1 MYYCKVL
8 LLAVKVCCDVLLC
21 VTNFAVK
28 ACCETVWCNRS
39 FKVSVGTKVSC
50 RDLALKQ
57 GINRHNSM
65 LIVSFCLSCLVR
77 ATVVQ
82 WSACLDSMRED
93 PGSMPPGNFSFYLT
107 PRVQDLPS
115 NVPSEFR
122 GLSEGYPR
130 GKPLFYDPTLQGVWG
145 ECGKRKRLDG

>member
-1 MYYCKVL
+1 
-8 LLAVKVCCDVLLC
+8 
-21 VTNFAVK
+21 
-28 ACCETVWCNRS
+28 
-39 FKVSVGTKVSC
+39 
-50 RDLALKQ
+50 
-57 GINRHNSM
+57 M
-65 LIVSFCLSCLVR
+65 LIDSFCLSCLVR

-122 GLSEGYPR
+122 GLSEGCPR
-130 GKPLFYDPTLQGVWG
+130 GKPFFTTPHSKGSGVSVGKGKGRDG
-145 ECGKRKRLDG
+145 EKWENEK